1 MIYLTKDVLPL
12 FVWLFLWGNSC
23 SPLQGH
29 ADEITPYGE
38 KTYLKISRNLFPQR
52 QRLWFTT
59 STLSLA
65 CATNR
70 LRRKVTFGQ
79 LMDLWVNSQF
89 SIIRKATIG
98 QLVDSWAKPIPA
110 TVLPPQINQAPILGA
125 QNHQQISLNKKVA
138 RLFCFT
144 FSPLIHTDVRATR
157 FVQISTSTTAT
168 TMEQRQSLNR
178 SVW

>member
-38 KTYLKISRNLFPQR
+38 KTYLESWINLFPQR
-52 QRLWFTT
+52 LRLWFTT

-70 LRRKVTFGQ
+70 LRRKATFGQ
-79 LMDLWVNSQF
+79 LMDLWVNSQI
-89 SIIRKATIG
+89 SIIRKATIV
-98 QLVDSWAKPIPA
+98 QLMDSWAKPIPA

-125 QNHQQISLNKKVA
+125 QITNKSVWTKKWHACSVSLSALWFIRMSVRHVLSKFLHQQLQLQW
-138 RLFCFT
+138 RRG
-144 FSPLIHTDVRATR
+144 SP
-157 FVQISTSTTAT
+157 
-168 TMEQRQSLNR
+168 
-178 SVW
+178 

>member
-1 MIYLTKDVLPL
+1 MIYLTEDVLPL

-38 KTYLKISRNLFPQR
+38 KTYLKSSRNLFPQR

-70 LRRKVTFGQ
+70 LRRKATFGQ
-79 LMDLWVNSQF
+79 LM
-89 SIIRKATIG
+89 
-98 QLVDSWAKPIPA
+98 DSWAKPIPA

-125 QNHQQISLNKKVA
+125 KITNKSVWTKKWHARSVSLSALWFIRMFVRHVLSKFLHQQLQLQWRRGSPRKGQSEKVDF
-138 RLFCFT
+138 L
-144 FSPLIHTDVRATR
+144 HTAK
-157 FVQISTSTTAT
+157 ST
-168 TMEQRQSLNR
+168 
-178 SVW
+178 